1 MQESDEAARFEQV
14 DWDEIGTRNRRLSS
28 ERAML
33 LAGLFVLFALYL
45 YDRFLAHVYFVGT
58 IRMETIDWVI
68 LLAAIIVLSYG
79 MIPMRRNQK
88 SVRRVLRELSAK
100 PTALLVGGYL
110 LALFLIGALGPLFVS
125 DPGLRFEQAFNPP
138 IGVSTQVTP
147 FDCFGEVTGPPLDQS
162 CHGSLSYP
170 LGTNER
176 GHPLGFLLVSGAR
189 VALYVTLF
197 AAAFVIPLAATVG
210 VIAGLYGGLLDD
222 LLMGYVDIQLSIPAI
237 VLYFLGYAYWN
248 PSLLLLL
255 LTFGLLSWGG
265 IARLVRSEVLQR
277 REDGHVLVARSLGA
291 SRLYI
296 AKRHI
301 LPNVTNTLVPAVFH
315 LLAMLVLIEAG
326 IAFLGFHELELYSW
340 GSTISESVNA
350 AVPGY
355 VQSRADEPAYL
366 IWWVSTLPAL
376 ALTATILSF
385 KLLGDSLRDALDPR
399 HEGER

>member
-1 MQESDEAARFEQV
+1 METTDETPRFERV
-14 DWDEIGTRNRRLSS
+14 DWETVGGQKRCVSAERGTLIAGLLFVFLLFLYDLFLAGVYLVGTWRAEPLDWMILLAVVLLAAYGIVPAIKRRDSVQQVIRRLSS
-28 ERAML
+28 KPATL
-33 LAGLFVLFALYL
+33 LAGLYLLLFA
-45 YDRFLAHVYFVGT
+45 FV
-58 IRMETIDWVI
+58 
-68 LLAAIIVLSYG
+68 
-79 MIPMRRNQK
+79 
-88 SVRRVLRELSAK
+88 
-100 PTALLVGGYL
+100 
-110 LALFLIGALGPLFVS
+110 GALGPLFVS

-147 FDCFGEVTGPPLDQS
+147 FDCFGEVTGPPLDQY

-170 LGTNER
+170 LATNER

-197 AAAFVIPLAATVG
+197 TVAFVVPLAAAVG
-210 VIAGLYGGLLDD
+210 VIAGLRGGLIDS
-222 LLMGYVDIQLSIPAI
+222 LLMSYVDIQLSIPAI
-237 VLYFLGYAYWN
+237 ILYFLGYAYWN

-255 LTFGLLSWGG
+255 VTFGLMSWGG

-291 SRLYI
+291 SRSYI

-301 LPNVTNTLVPAVFH
+301 LPNVTNTLVPAAFH
-315 LLAMLVLIEAG
+315 LLAMLILIEAG

-355 VQSRADEPAYL
+355 VHSRAEPPAYQ

-376 ALTATILSF
+376 ALTLTMLSF
-385 KLLGDSLRDALDPR
+385 KLLGDGLRDALDPR
-399 HEGER
+399 S